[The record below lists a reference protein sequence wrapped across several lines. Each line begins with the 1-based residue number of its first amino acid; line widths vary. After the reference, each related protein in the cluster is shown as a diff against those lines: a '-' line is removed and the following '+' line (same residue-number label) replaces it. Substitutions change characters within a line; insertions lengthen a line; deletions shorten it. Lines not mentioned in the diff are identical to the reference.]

1 MTGIRVYH
9 GFRSPYSRLG
19 LHMLARSGLS
29 VEIIPFTGPPEGER
43 FDDPAENRLK
53 LSYYFLD
60 APRMT
65 MRLGL
70 PMRPPVPFDVDA
82 TAANKAAVAAGL
94 DGKGLA
100 FALAVSD
107 ARWGRGRDISDFSVL
122 EKCAEESGWSPA
134 RVAAAQEDETVALA
148 MARHRGQIAEDGV
161 FGVPFA
167 VMGARKYWGHDR
179 FHILAEDAGAAAVN

>member
-19 LHMLARSGLS
+19 LHMLVKAGLTA
-29 VEIIPFTGPPEGER
+29 ELIPFTGPPEGHK
-43 FDDPAENRLK
+43 FDDPAANRLK
-53 LSYYFLD
+53 LSYYLLD

-70 PMRPPVPFDVDA
+70 PIQPPNPFDVDM
-82 TAANKAAVAAGL
+82 TTANKAAAAAEL

-100 FALAVSD
+100 FAIAVSD
-107 ARWGRGRDISDFSVL
+107 ARWGKGRDVSDLAVL
-122 EKCAEESGWSPA
+122 EKCADEAGWDKA
-134 RVAAAQEDETVALA
+134 RIETAQEDEDVAA
-148 MARHRGQIAEDGV
+148 VMQRHREMIAADGV

-167 VMGARKYWGHDR
+167 VMGAQKYWGHDR
-179 FHILAEDAGAAAVN
+179 FHILAEDVGGAAV

>member
-19 LHMLARSGLS
+19 LHMLARAELS
-29 VEIIPFTGPPEGER
+29 AEIIPFTGPPEGER
-43 FDDPAENRLK
+43 FDDPVENRLK

-65 MRLGL
+65 ARLGL
-70 PMRPPVPFDVDA
+70 PMRPPAPFDVDA
-82 TAANKAAVAAGL
+82 TAANKAAVAAGI

-107 ARWGRGRDISDFSVL
+107 ARWGKGRDISDFSVL
-122 EKCAEESGWSPA
+122 EKCAQEAGWDPA
-134 RVAAAQEDETVALA
+134 RVTAAQEDQDVAAA

>member
-19 LHMLARSGLS
+19 LHMLARARLTA
-29 VEIIPFTGPPEGER
+29 EIIPFTGPPEGDR
-43 FDDPAENRLK
+43 FDDPMENRLK
-53 LSYYFLD
+53 LSYYFHD

-70 PMRPPVPFDVDA
+70 PMRPPAPFDVDV
-82 TAANKAAVAAGL
+82 TAANKAAVAAEL

-107 ARWGRGRDISDFSVL
+107 ARWGKGRDISDLSL
-122 EKCAEESGWSPA
+122 LQKCAGEAGWEPS
-134 RVAAAQEDETVALA
+134 RVEAAQEDGEVAAA
-148 MARHRGQIAEDGV
+148 MTRHRAQIVEDGV

-179 FHILAEDAGAAAVN
+179 FHILAEDAGGEVVN

>member
-19 LHMLARSGLS
+19 LHMLARAGLS
-29 VEIIPFTGPPEGER
+29 AELIPFTGPPEGHK
-43 FDDPAENRLK
+43 FDDPAANRLK
-53 LSYYFLD
+53 LSYYLLD

-70 PMRPPVPFDVDA
+70 PIQPPNPFEVDM
-82 TAANKAAVAAGL
+82 TAANRAAAAAEL
-94 DGKGLA
+94 EGKGLA
-100 FALAVSD
+100 FAIAVSD
-107 ARWGRGRDISDFSVL
+107 ARWGKGRDISDLSVL
-122 EKCAEESGWSPA
+122 EKCAEEAGWDRA
-134 RVAAAQEDETVALA
+134 RIGAAQEDGDVVAA
-148 MARHRGQIAEDGV
+148 MQRHRDTIAEDGV

-179 FHILAEDAGAAAVN
+179 FHILAEDAGV